1 MNKTEF
7 LTELDKRLRFIP
19 ADDRQDAIEYYD
31 EYIMDMGI
39 QEGEDVVAK
48 LGTPKDVAKDI
59 IEQCTQ
65 KHIVEY
71 EEKKTV
77 KSKAT
82 VIWLTILGI
91 LSLPVSLPIG
101 FAILV
106 VAVTLIFT
114 AIVVIVSLIIS
125 MLSFVAGGLSA
136 VFAGLFAP
144 GIAQKLFSIGT
155 GLVMTGLGI
164 LGTYG
169 LIALVRKIFN
179 GIFDRKKREG
189 GEIL

>member
-71 EEKKTV
+71 KEKKTV

-136 VFAGLFAP
+136 VFSGLFAP